1 MLTQKS
7 ESKTRTYVPSFYL
20 AISLLILDCLAFNQL
35 SIGSAVDLICL
46 PGKVTQTFN
55 PEASESSSAFSWCYD
70 CYDFQCVITTE
81 FEGIK
86 R

>member
-20 AISLLILDCLAFNQL
+20 AISLLILDCLAFNQP

>member
-1 MLTQKS
+1 MLTQNS
-7 ESKTRTYVPSFYL
+7 ERKTSAYVPSFYL
-20 AISLLILDCLAFNQL
+20 ATSLFILDCLALNQL
-35 SIGSAVDLICL
+35 STGSAVDLICL

-55 PEASESSSAFSWCYD
+55 PEVSESSSAFPWCYD
-70 CYDFQCVITTE
+70 CYDFQCVIITE